1 MNVFGTSGRTTDFFA
16 PPTYRRGQKEMIEKI
31 ELAFA
36 SGKKFVILEGPTGSG
51 KSQIAGAFAFQS
63 DNCYVLTPLKILQH
77 QYERVFRDRMKIVK
91 GRNAY
96 NCLAPK
102 GGKCNK
108 GPCRLIKNFS
118 HPDCPYQ
125 EAKKKGLV
133 APVTIYNFDA
143 FFYQNLHT
151 GLEECEKRKRQLII
165 LDEAHG
171 VESKYLGFMRLVIS
185 NKNQNFQIPEYK
197 EIEKYDQF
205 VRDQLLVCDQ
215 RIAQLEEEFKTM
227 GTRSELDAFQVEHL
241 GKLKFKLETYVGN
254 REGKNPLEFV
264 FKFENRSTHQ
274 KVTFEPVFVRKF
286 ISQNLFP
293 YAEKFLLM
301 SATILNPKIFC
312 QNIGLD
318 SNEVAFLQQENNFPA
333 ENRLV
338 VKKYVGRMSLHHIDE
353 TLPKITSAIEEIL
366 KQHPDKKGII
376 QTHSEKIAT
385 YIKLNLHNLRL
396 TFNKDSNSPEEMLE
410 IHNKKSGSFIV
421 ASGLREGLDLKGDL
435 SEIQIFCKIPFPNLG
450 DKRVKRR
457 KDLQPGWYAYQ
468 TALMFIQ
475 ALGRSVRSEEEK
487 AITYILDRSFE
498 RFYLGNRRLFPPY
511 IRETIENAQQT
522 SLRK

>member
-338 VKKYVGRMSLHHIDE
+338 VKKYVGRMSL
-353 TLPKITSAIEEIL
+353 S
-366 KQHPDKKGII
+366 
-376 QTHSEKIAT
+376 S
-385 YIKLNLHNLRL
+385 Y
-396 TFNKDSNSPEEMLE
+396 
-410 IHNKKSGSFIV
+410 
-421 ASGLREGLDLKGDL
+421 
-435 SEIQIFCKIPFPNLG
+435 
-450 DKRVKRR
+450 
-457 KDLQPGWYAYQ
+457 
-468 TALMFIQ
+468 
-475 ALGRSVRSEEEK
+475 
-487 AITYILDRSFE
+487 
-498 RFYLGNRRLFPPY
+498 
-511 IRETIENAQQT
+511 
-522 SLRK
+522 

>member
-1 MNVFGTSGRTTDFFA
+1 
-16 PPTYRRGQKEMIEKI
+16 
-31 ELAFA
+31 
-36 SGKKFVILEGPTGSG
+36 
-51 KSQIAGAFAFQS
+51 
-63 DNCYVLTPLKILQH
+63 
-77 QYERVFRDRMKIVK
+77 
-91 GRNAY
+91 
-96 NCLAPK
+96 
-102 GGKCNK
+102 
-108 GPCRLIKNFS
+108 
-118 HPDCPYQ
+118 
-125 EAKKKGLV
+125 
-133 APVTIYNFDA
+133 
-143 FFYQNLHT
+143 
-151 GLEECEKRKRQLII
+151 
-165 LDEAHG
+165 
-171 VESKYLGFMRLVIS
+171 
-185 NKNQNFQIPEYK
+185 
-197 EIEKYDQF
+197 
-205 VRDQLLVCDQ
+205 
-215 RIAQLEEEFKTM
+215 
-227 GTRSELDAFQVEHL
+227 
-241 GKLKFKLETYVGN
+241 
-254 REGKNPLEFV
+254 
-264 FKFENRSTHQ
+264 
-274 KVTFEPVFVRKF
+274 
-286 ISQNLFP
+286 
-293 YAEKFLLM
+293 
-301 SATILNPKIFC
+301 
-312 QNIGLD
+312 
-318 SNEVAFLQQENNFPA
+318 
-333 ENRLV
+333 
-338 VKKYVGRMSLHHIDE
+338 
-353 TLPKITSAIEEIL
+353 L